1 MRSTA
6 LRLPFQSTYWWSIAR
21 TYSWVLSRT
30 SIKFNVSVFSSN
42 LQPLHFAFPWRGCL
56 FHNSFTLRMDFTL
69 FATLDWVL
77 PCPSILLDSSL
88 CISWRGC
95 LFHNSFTLRMDLL
108 CLLHLTMSFY
118 FTGLLCAFPGEA
130 ARSTTHLH
138 SGWTLLLFAT
148 LDWILLSCPS
158 ILLDSSLCI
167 LHCCNPVTENLTLPA
182 AFRLLLMAI
191 LENETTTVWLYSMFS
206 VYSRHQGEWDRNH
219 SPPNGETNHLYYIS
233 GDSRSP

>member
-77 PCPSILLDSSL
+77 PCPSIF
-88 CISWRGC
+88 W
-95 LFHNSFTLRMDLL
+95 T
-108 CLLHLTMSFY
+108 
-118 FTGLLCAFPGEA
+118 LLCAFPGEA
-130 ARSTTHLH
+130 ACSTTHLH
-138 SGWTLLLFAT
+138 SGWTLLCLLHLIGIYYVLLFYWT
-148 LDWILLSCPS
+148 
-158 ILLDSSLCI
+158 SLCI
-167 LHCCNPVTENLTLPA
+167 SWRGCSFYNSFTLRMD
-182 AFRLLLMAI
+182 FTFVRYTWLDS
-191 LENETTTVWLYSMFS
+191 TVMSFYFTGLFS
-206 VYSRHQGEWDRNH
+206 VH
-219 SPPNGETNHLYYIS
+219 SALL
-233 GDSRSP
+233 

>member
-108 CLLHLTMSFY
+108 CLLHLIGIYYVLLFYWTSLCIPWRGCSFYNSFTLRMDFTFVRYTWLDSTVMSFY
-118 FTGLLCAFPGEA
+118 FTGL
-130 ARSTTHLH
+130 
-138 SGWTLLLFAT
+138 
-148 LDWILLSCPS
+148 
-158 ILLDSSLCI
+158 
-167 LHCCNPVTENLTLPA
+167 
-182 AFRLLLMAI
+182 
-191 LENETTTVWLYSMFS
+191 FS
-206 VYSRHQGEWDRNH
+206 VH
-219 SPPNGETNHLYYIS
+219 SALL
-233 GDSRSP
+233 